1 MTMVAVG
8 LLDVSAVL
16 TNSNTEPSR
25 QHYLLSPPIG
35 QACRSDDGGWH
46 LEKRLARTQRNA

>member
-1 MTMVAVG
+1 MTMIAVG

-16 TNSNTEPSR
+16 TNGNTESSR
-25 QHYLLSPPIG
+25 QHYLLRTPTG
-35 QACRSDDGGWH
+35 QACGSDDGGCH